1 MKIALWPGSCYIQG
15 ASFRKIHPEG
25 DLKEGSSPMIDSQ
38 QRDKGLIRG
47 PSGRA
52 RGFTLIEV
60 MIALVIGVIL
70 TAMAIPQ
77 VKSTIDRYRL
87 RGAVASATWA
97 IHSTR
102 YEALKDGCPYQVVIT
117 KSTNSYQLQSAFD
130 GSGACTTTTFT
141 NVSGSN
147 PVPLSG
153 ASTLINQNTT
163 LRFKPNGV
171 VSAPVGG
178 LTFSISYQGKT
189 GTVTVSNYG
198 NVSIVYN

>member
-1 MKIALWPGSCYIQG
+1 MI
-15 ASFRKIHPEG
+15 R
-25 DLKEGSSPMIDSQ
+25 GSSRRS
-38 QRDKGLIRG
+38 
-47 PSGRA
+47 
-52 RGFTLIEV
+52 RGFTLIEL
-60 MIALVIGVIL
+60 MITLVVGSIL

-77 VKSTIDRYRL
+77 VKSTINSYRL
-87 RGAVASATWA
+87 HGAVASATWA

-117 KSTNSYQLQSAFD
+117 QSTNSYRLQSAFD
-130 GSGACTTTTFT
+130 SSGACTTTTFT

-171 VSAPVGG
+171 VSAPVGA
-178 LTFSISYQGKT
+178 LTFAISYQGKT

-198 NVSIVYN
+198 NVSIAYN